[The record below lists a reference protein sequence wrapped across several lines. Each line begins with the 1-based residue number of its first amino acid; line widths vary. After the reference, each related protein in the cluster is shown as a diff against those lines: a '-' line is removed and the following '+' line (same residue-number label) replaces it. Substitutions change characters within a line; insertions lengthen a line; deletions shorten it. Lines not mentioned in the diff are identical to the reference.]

1 MLNFIQIIVAIIAI
15 TVLIAILRY
24 LVSGITP
31 DRTEDV
37 ESGDAEQLCRRIF
50 IDEVCV
56 QEQDNVNLEDSV
68 NAIRQGKS
76 IFYI

>member
-1 MLNFIQIIVAIIAI
+1 MLNFIQIIVAIA
-15 TVLIAILRY
+15 VLIAILRY